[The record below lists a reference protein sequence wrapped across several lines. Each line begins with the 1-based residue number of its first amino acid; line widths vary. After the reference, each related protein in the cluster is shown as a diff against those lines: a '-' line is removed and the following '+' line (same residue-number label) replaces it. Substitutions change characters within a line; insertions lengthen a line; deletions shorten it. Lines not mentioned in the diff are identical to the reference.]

1 MRIYWT
7 KMPTTNVKEVKEV
20 EEKNIIRFMLQHA
33 SFDLGDLMNEIIE
46 EGGENAK
53 EVFIAKHN
61 PKFGHTLSS
70 YLEKQKKHE
79 EKISEIKNVMAEA
92 NTLLDIFS
100 SETKFSENQDLL
112 FQILIVCYQCSLDE
126 RETSVLHRVRIFF
139 PNLNSII
146 PKEMKKLQ
154 EYDEQLQKD
163 FYKFKNSNSSFCREV
178 VHSILEERQNISS
191 SFGFQSYRLPI
202 QDETT
207 LLGQLEMMNNV
218 FKDCVAKIHS
228 ETQNIIVDYKRNLE
242 SLVNFSKEFRQFV
255 KNKPLLVLLTEMIQ
269 GKIEL
274 TSFESI
280 ISQFQKIHSEFQ
292 STDQLRKD
300 HYLKIDQF
308 IKNLEEK
315 KKLQESE
322 LSKLYTHMIPI
333 KVYSIERIKRIEMK
347 YLELP
352 ETRAENERVQKMLL
366 DPEKFQ
372 ECIRLVNSNMSKL
385 TPEENKLQKIILQ
398 VSPTLLIPCPSLDP
412 KLLV

>member
-7 KMPTTNVKEVKEV
+7 KMLPTYNGQLKDIKD
-20 EEKNIIRFMLQHA
+20 IIAFILQHA
-33 SFDLGDLMNEIIE
+33 CFGFEDLRHKIIDD
-46 EGGENAK
+46 GAENMK
-53 EVFIAKHN
+53 HVFIAEHD
-61 PKFGHTLSS
+61 PEFGHTLSE
-70 YLEKQKKHE
+70 YLAKDEEYKQK
-79 EKISEIKNVMAEA
+79 ISDIKKLIAEA
-92 NTLLDIFS
+92 KKLHEIFS
-100 SETKFSENQDLL
+100 NETKFSESQELL

-126 RETSVLHRVRIFF
+126 IENSVLYIARIFF

-333 KVYSIERIKRIEMK
+333 KVYSIGRIKRIEMK
-347 YLELP
+347 HLELP

-398 VSPTLLIPCPSLDP
+398 VSPTLLMPCPELDP
-412 KLLV
+412 RLLV

>member
-1 MRIYWT
+1 MQ
-7 KMPTTNVKEVKEV
+7 TTNVKEV

-33 SFDLGDLMNEIIE
+33 SFDLGDLMKKTIE
-46 EGGENAK
+46 KGGENAK
-53 EVFIAKHN
+53 DAFIAKHD
-61 PKFGHTLSS
+61 PEFGHTLSE
-70 YLEKQKKHE
+70 YLKKQKKYE
-79 EKISEIKNVMAEA
+79 EKISDIKKLIAETK
-92 NTLLDIFS
+92 TLHKIFS

-126 RETSVLHRVRIFF
+126 RETSVLHKVRIFF
-139 PNLNSII
+139 PNLKSCI
-146 PKEMKKLQ
+146 PIKMKTFQ
-154 EYDEQLQKD
+154 EYNERLEKD
-163 FYKFKNSNSSFCREV
+163 FFKFKNSNSSFCREV
-178 VHSILEERQNISS
+178 VHRILEERQNISS

-202 QDETT
+202 QDEIT
-207 LLGQLEMMNNV
+207 LLGQLKMMEDV

-255 KNKPLLVLLTEMIQ
+255 NNKPLLTLLTEMIQ

-274 TSFESI
+274 KSFESI
-280 ISQFQKIHSEFQ
+280 ISEFQKIHSKFQ
-292 STDQLRKD
+292 SIDQLLED
-300 HYLKIDQF
+300 HHLKTDQF

-347 YLELP
+347 HLELP

-372 ECIRLVNSNMSKL
+372 ECIRLVNSNMSEL
-385 TPEENKLQKIILQ
+385 TPEENKLRDDILR

>member
-1 MRIYWT
+1 
-7 KMPTTNVKEVKEV
+7 MPTTTI
-20 EEKNIIRFMLQHA
+20 EENNIIRFMLRHA
-33 SFDLGDLMNEIIE
+33 SFDLDDLRTKIIE

-53 EVFIAKHN
+53 DVFIAMHN
-61 PKFGHTLSS
+61 PKFSRTLPIH
-70 YLEKQKKHE
+70 LEEQKKHKKEILDILKLVAE
-79 EKISEIKNVMAEA
+79 EK
-92 NTLLDIFS
+92 TLLDIFS
-100 SETKFSENQDLL
+100 SGTKFNESQELI

-126 RETSVLHRVRIFF
+126 RETSVLHRVRVWF
-139 PNLNSII
+139 PILKSCI
-146 PKEMKKLQ
+146 PIKMKTLL
-154 EYDEQLQKD
+154 EYNERLEND
-163 FYKFKNSNSSFCREV
+163 FYKFKNSNSSFCRTV

-202 QDETT
+202 QDEIT

-242 SLVNFSKEFRQFV
+242 SLVNFSKKFREFIE
-255 KNKPLLVLLTEMIQ
+255 NKPFLTLLTEMIQ

-274 TSFESI
+274 KNFESI
-280 ISQFQKIHSEFQ
+280 ISEFQEIHSKFQ
-292 STDQLRKD
+292 STDQLLKD
-300 HYLKIDQF
+300 HHLKIEEF
-308 IKNLEEK
+308 I
-315 KKLQESE
+315 KKLQEKEKLQGSE

-333 KVYSIERIKRIEMK
+333 KVYSIARIKRIETK
-347 YLELP
+347 HLELS

-385 TPEENKLQKIILQ
+385 TPEENKLRDDILR
-398 VSPTLLIPCPSLDP
+398 VSPTLLISCPSLDP